1 MIGFRLVVVLLGL
14 ACIGHVQAQSR
25 YADEYRQAYGDPD
38 DGTRGFRSDGDRRGS
53 ENEDYARVVRVDPII
68 VAPPA
73 RQQCYDRDADQGY
86 TQGGGDAIGDGPRP
100 ATSGGRIGAT
110 ILGGVLGAVVGS
122 SFGGGTGQ
130 VIGTA
135 VGTAAGT
142 AMGQSVY
149 DDSHSTRGT
158 VRVCEPGLCQP
169 QGAGDVDQHHL
180 GRGEGQPFRWS
191 VEASEHQDHGAAE
204 GTRREVKM
212 SDCFWM
218 VLADNS
224 EYTRVRHRSFEEAKR
239 EAKRLAAGN
248 PGIQFHV
255 LRLVGT
261 AIKPDPV
268 EFVEAED
275 DPVPF

>member
-14 ACIGHVQAQSR
+14 ACIGHAQAQSR

-86 TQGGGDAIGDGPRP
+86 TQGGGDAIGDGPPR

-158 VRVCEPGLCQP
+158 VRVCEPVADARIDGQVD
-169 QGAGDVDQHHL
+169 GYEVTYEYAGRQYH
-180 GRGEGQPFRWS
+180 
-191 VEASEHQDHGAAE
+191 
-204 GTRREVKM
+204 TRTAYHPGDRI
-212 SDCFWM
+212 
-218 VLADNS
+218 
-224 EYTRVRHRSFEEAKR
+224 RVR
-239 EAKRLAAGN
+239 
-248 PGIQFHV
+248 V
-255 LRLVGT
+255 DV
-261 AIKPDPV
+261 
-268 EFVEAED
+268 
-275 DPVPF
+275 VPLQD